1 MRSSTTYGTHMRGGD
16 QADTDQPQPQPQQL
30 LHDSV
35 APDKYLV
42 TDKFLDKVKETLENL
57 RTGKEHPL

>member
-1 MRSSTTYGTHMRGGD
+1 MASIAPIPSHMFISSFSTHPNPTKSRA
-16 QADTDQPQPQPQQL
+16 Q
-30 LHDSV
+30 HSV

-57 RTGKEHPL
+57 RTVKEAI

>member
-1 MRSSTTYGTHMRGGD
+1 M
-16 QADTDQPQPQPQQL
+16 
-30 LHDSV
+30 

-57 RTGKEHPL
+57 RTVKEAI